1 MKDDKSLILERLE
14 SVRKYY
20 EKFEDM
26 LDDLPFFVPKSTKK
40 MLKKYLGQDKELE
53 ALMESIS
60 TQRPPRLLIAGDRGV
75 GKSAL
80 VNALCRAR
88 IVETSPY
95 LTETEVASDIAD
107 TSTYASEA
115 KHYNEKSVNSS
126 VRRSSSR
133 YGNDEV
139 NDIDIYACKRGD
151 ETEIEIFETSTYK
164 TDEKITQIISFKP
177 DAAILLLDSSRD
189 VDIHSQLEFFED
201 LKKKIESSGG
211 NKLPLIVAITKVDEA
226 SDQTY
231 EELVSEGEIGKK
243 IALSIDIDRNQLR
256 ESLSRYRGAILAHGS
271 VVDEIVALSSL
282 NLYNFDELRRII
294 EDVMVDPNAQMGFR
308 MTFRLSEVLSGV
320 SNRLVKLF
328 SGMAAVIA
336 LTPIPVADLYV
347 LLILQGLMV
356 ALIARLSG
364 RDVNLKTGI
373 EFILS
378 LGGVTLAGFGLR
390 TVAQQA
396 AKFANFLPFAG
407 SAISSTIAATGTN
420 AIGKAAVAHFISDLP
435 LRKTKSLFKALSKS
449 SK

>member
-1 MKDDKSLILERLE
+1 MKDDKTLILERLE

-26 LDDLPFFVPKSTKK
+26 LDDLPFFIPKSTKK

-95 LTETEVASDIAD
+95 GGENVDR
-107 TSTYASEA
+107 
-115 KHYNEKSVNSS
+115 V
-126 VRRSSSR
+126 
-133 YGNDEV
+133 V

-164 TDEKITQIISFKP
+164 TAEKITQIINFKP
-177 DAAILLLDSSRD
+177 DAAILLFDSSRD

-201 LKKKIESSGG
+201 LKKKIEGSGG

-231 EELVSEGEIGKK
+231 EELVDEGEMGKK
-243 IALSIDIDRNQLR
+243 IALSVDIDRNQLR
-256 ESLSRYRGAILAHGS
+256 ESLSKYRGTILAHGN

-294 EDVMVDPNAQMGFR
+294 EDVMIDPNAQMGFR

>member
-1 MKDDKSLILERLE
+1 MKDDKTLILERLE

-26 LDDLPFFVPKSTKK
+26 LDDLPFFIPKSTKK

-95 LTETEVASDIAD
+95 GGENVDR
-107 TSTYASEA
+107 
-115 KHYNEKSVNSS
+115 V
-126 VRRSSSR
+126 
-133 YGNDEV
+133 V
-139 NDIDIYACKRGD
+139 NDIDIYACKRGE

-164 TDEKITQIISFKP
+164 TAEKITQIINFKP

-201 LKKKIESSGG
+201 LKKKIEGSGG

-231 EELVSEGEIGKK
+231 EELVDEGEMGKK

-256 ESLSRYRGAILAHGS
+256 ESLSKYRGTILAHGN

-294 EDVMVDPNAQMGFR
+294 EDVMIDPNAQMGFR